1 MTFLDETLCIQIPHA
16 ELLSEEELVPKLI
29 AKLDRPIRVC
39 GMVRNEGEPGGGPY
53 LVREADGTT
62 SLQILESVQVDK
74 NNPEAL
80 EMMREGTHFNP
91 VDLCCYIRD
100 YEDVYK
106 RQLYGG
112 FAGSETSRDDRTATE
127 MIGNCYSTNETI
139 LSADDDVPD
148 VWTRVEGAGSM
159 VREEWE
165 ITGNEGNY
173 NHILYST
180 TPFALSLIHI

>member
-1 MTFLDETLCIQIPHA
+1 MSKALTEEVLTFLDETLCIKIPHA
-16 ELLSEEELVPKLI
+16 ELLSEEELIPKLV
-29 AKLDRPIRVC
+29 AKLDRPMRVC

-100 YEDVYK
+100 YEGNPFDLHKYVNP
-106 RQLYGG
+106 QTA
-112 FAGSETSRDDRTATE
+112 FISEKS
-127 MIGNCYSTNETI
+127 
-139 LSADDDVPD
+139 
-148 VWTRVEGAGSM
+148 VEGRPLKALEHPGLWNGAMHDWNTIFVEVPSD
-159 VREEWE
+159 
-165 ITGNEGNY
+165 TF
-173 NHILYST
+173 
-180 TPFALSLIHI
+180 TPVKTVLDLLRPEHQPLAD